1 MAQQDMHDDPQQLEL
16 LRVARI
22 GRAQGLKGE
31 VTVRLYTDDPE
42 WRFEPDSVLYSQDGE
57 TEYIVEG
64 SRTFKDRWILK
75 LEGVDDRN
83 AAEALNGVELY
94 GEVDD
99 AEDMLE
105 ADEWYPKDLIGLE
118 ARLVEG
124 NGLGLP
130 AGQVVGKVVDVI
142 DSPAQSLLKIRLTE
156 PVVTGQNSK
165 GEDVVEKTA
174 LVPFVEALVPD
185 IDLEEQY
192 LTLDPPGALFRA
204 GAFISTMGGPG
215 LARPP
220 PMFCRF
226 PKGRSTP
233 WVISIHGVE
242 RTGRPPSASPGRRGD
257 APHETIQEFRH
268 IDAQGDLRV
277 FVGVLKP

>member
-99 AEDMLE
+99 A
-105 ADEWYPKDLIGLE
+105 DLIGLE

-192 LTLDPPGALFRA
+192 LTLDPPGGL
-204 GAFISTMGGPG
+204 IPG
-215 LARPP
+215 CG
-220 PMFCRF
+220 M
-226 PKGRSTP
+226 
-233 WVISIHGVE
+233 I
-242 RTGRPPSASPGRRGD
+242 
-257 APHETIQEFRH
+257 
-268 IDAQGDLRV
+268 
-277 FVGVLKP
+277 

>member
-22 GRAQGLKGE
+22 GKAQGLKGE

-42 WRFEPDSVLYSQDGE
+42 WRFEPGSVLYEQDGE
-57 TEYIVEG
+57 TEYVVEN
-64 SRTFKDRWILK
+64 SRTFKDRWIIK
-75 LEGVDDRN
+75 FEGTDDRT

-94 GEVDD
+94 GEADD
-99 AEDMLE
+99 PDEMLE

-118 ARLVEG
+118 ARMAAD

-130 AGQVVGKVVDVI
+130 EGQVVGKVVDVV

-174 LVPFVEALVPD
+174 LVPFVEQIVPD
-185 IDLEEQY
+185 IDLDEQY
-192 LTLDPPGALFRA
+192 LTLDPPGGL
-204 GAFISTMGGPG
+204 IPG
-215 LARPP
+215 L
-220 PMFCRF
+220 
-226 PKGRSTP
+226 
-233 WVISIHGVE
+233 
-242 RTGRPPSASPGRRGD
+242 
-257 APHETIQEFRH
+257 
-268 IDAQGDLRV
+268 
-277 FVGVLKP
+277 

>member
-1 MAQQDMHDDPQQLEL
+1 M
-16 LRVARI
+16 
-22 GRAQGLKGE
+22 
-31 VTVRLYTDDPE
+31 
-42 WRFEPDSVLYSQDGE
+42 
-57 TEYIVEG
+57 
-64 SRTFKDRWILK
+64 
-75 LEGVDDRN
+75 
-83 AAEALNGVELY
+83 
-94 GEVDD
+94 
-99 AEDMLE
+99 
-105 ADEWYPKDLIGLE
+105 
-118 ARLVEG
+118 
-124 NGLGLP
+124 
-130 AGQVVGKVVDVI
+130 I

-192 LTLDPPGALFRA
+192 LTLDPPGGLIPGCGMIWTHRGGALRMPA
-204 GAFISTMGGPG
+204 
-215 LARPP
+215 PP
-220 PMFCRF
+220 PIVLSV
-226 PKGRSTP
+226 PKRRSTP